1 MKEAFNLKSVMDI
14 KAECERLTHEPTAAE
29 CGMFRI
35 KSANETIKE
44 ASLRPNPNPLW
55 LTLWYEGEVCCL
67 FADSGV
73 GKSIYAVQI
82 STEIAKTEKVLYFDF
97 ELSDKQFQ
105 LRYTDEDGHLYNF
118 PSNLYRI
125 EVNPDSMDVADFEDE
140 IISNIEGAA
149 IKTGAK
155 VLIIDNL
162 TWLCNNSEKGDAAG
176 MLMMRLMKLKK
187 KYGWSVLVLAHTPKR
202 AMTNPITQNDLAGS
216 KKLYNF
222 FDSVFSIGFSA
233 KDANLRYLKQL
244 KVRYGDYTY
253 NADNVPVYQ
262 IEKVGSFTQFVFVEY
277 STEGKH
283 LKVPTDSDNNQL
295 AIKVAELSV
304 QGKSIRDIAN
314 ILGLSKSKVG
324 RLIKK

>member
-1 MKEAFNLKSVMDI
+1 M
-14 KAECERLTHEPTAAE
+14 
-29 CGMFRI
+29 
-35 KSANETIKE
+35 
-44 ASLRPNPNPLW
+44 
-55 LTLWYEGEVCCL
+55 
-67 FADSGV
+67 
-73 GKSIYAVQI
+73 
-82 STEIAKTEKVLYFDF
+82 EKVLYFDF

-105 LRYTDEDGHLYNF
+105 LRYTDDNGQLYKF
-118 PSNLYRI
+118 PDSLFRI
-125 EVNPDSMDVADFEDE
+125 EVNPDSMDVDNFEDG

-149 IKTGAK
+149 IKTKAK

-176 MLMMRLMKLKK
+176 NLMMRLMKLKK

-233 KDANLRYLKQL
+233 RDTNLRYLKQL

-262 IEKVGSFTQFVFVEY
+262 IEKVGSFTQFVFIEY
-277 STEGKH
+277 SSEREH
-283 LKVPTDSDNNQL
+283 LKTPTDKDNAQPENNIKDKL
-295 AIKVAELSV
+295 AQGMSYRTIATELGVSLGKVQRVA
-304 QGKSIRDIAN
+304 
-314 ILGLSKSKVG
+314 
-324 RLIKK
+324 KK

>member
-1 MKEAFNLKSVMDI
+1 MGFNLKSVNEI
-14 KAECERLTHEPTAAE
+14 EQECSILAQEPMPIE

-35 KSANETIKE
+35 KSANDTIKE
-44 ASLRPNPNPLW
+44 AAQRPNPKPLW

-82 STEIAKTEKVLYFDF
+82 SNEIAKGEKVLYFDF

-105 LRYTDEDGHLYNF
+105 LRYTDENGNLYKF
-118 PSNLYRI
+118 PEQLYRI
-125 EVNPDSMDVADFEDE
+125 EVNPDSMDIDNFEDA
-140 IISNIEGAA
+140 IINNIEGAA
-149 IKTGAK
+149 IRTSAK

-176 MLMMRLMKLKK
+176 VLMMRLMKLKK

-202 AMTNPITQNDLAGS
+202 AMTTPITQNDLAGS

-233 KDANLRYLKQL
+233 KDSNLRYLKQL
-244 KVRYGDYTY
+244 KVRYGDYSY

-262 IEKVGSFTQFVFVEY
+262 IEKVGCFTQFVFVEY
-277 STEGKH
+277 STEREH
-283 LKVPTDSDNNQL
+283 LKVLSDKDNDQL
-295 AIKVAELSV
+295 AIKVAELSS
-304 QGKSIRDIAN
+304 QGKSIREIAAE
-314 ILGLSKSKVG
+314 LGISKSKAG
-324 RLIKK
+324 RLIKQ

>member
-1 MKEAFNLKSVMDI
+1 MGFNLKAVSEI
-14 KAECERLTHEPTAAE
+14 AAECNRLTQEPTATD

-55 LTLWYEGEVCCL
+55 LTLWYQGEVCCL

-105 LRYTDEDGHLYNF
+105 LRYTDDNGNLYQF

-125 EVNPDSMDVADFEDE
+125 EVNPDSMDVDNFEDG

-149 IKTGAK
+149 IKTRAK
-155 VLIIDNL
+155 VLVIDNL

-176 MLMMRLMKLKK
+176 TLMMRLMKLKK

-233 KDANLRYLKQL
+233 RDTNLRYLKQL

-262 IEKVGSFTQFVFVEY
+262 IEKVGSFTQFVFIEY
-277 STEGKH
+277 STERDH
-283 LKVPTDSDNNQL
+283 LRTLTNKDNAQL
-295 AIKVAELSV
+295 ENNIKDKLA
-304 QGKSIRDIAN
+304 Q
-314 ILGLSKSKVG
+314 GLSYRTIATELGVSLGKVQ
-324 RLIKK
+324 RVAKK

>member
-1 MKEAFNLKSVMDI
+1 MGFNLRAVSEI
-14 KAECERLTHEPTAAE
+14 TAECNRLAQEPTATD

-55 LTLWYEGEVCCL
+55 LTLWYQGEVCCL

-105 LRYTDEDGHLYNF
+105 LRYTDDNG
-118 PSNLYRI
+118 NLYQFPDSLFRI
-125 EVNPDSMDVADFEDE
+125 EVNPDSMDVDNFEDG
-140 IISNIEGAA
+140 IINNIEGAA

-176 MLMMRLMKLKK
+176 TLMMRLMKLKK

-233 KDANLRYLKQL
+233 KDTNLRYLKQL
-244 KVRYGDYTY
+244 KVRYGDYSY

-262 IEKVGSFTQFVFVEY
+262 IEKVNSFTQFVFVEY
-277 STEGKH
+277 STEREH
-283 LKVPTDSDNNQL
+283 LKIPTDKDNAQL
-295 AIKVAELSV
+295 ENNIKDKLAQGMSYRMIATELGVSLGKV
-304 QGKSIRDIAN
+304 QR
-314 ILGLSKSKVG
+314 VV
-324 RLIKK
+324 KK